1 MTKYRVLVIDVFM
14 DRSELTW
21 YACNMNPGRTLTA
34 NVEDAQIFDTFQE
47 AEKMAERL
55 RDYARRAIVE
65 IYEED
70 DNAEAN

>member
-1 MTKYRVLVIDVFM
+1 MTKYRVFVIDVFM
-14 DRSELTW
+14 DHSELTW

-34 NVEDAQIFDTFQE
+34 DVNDAQIFDTFQE

-65 IYEED
+65 IFEEEGE
-70 DNAEAN
+70 DNA